1 MFTIG
6 VLIVSDKGSRGE
18 REDLCG
24 PVIEEILADFGT
36 VEYYHIVADER
47 ALIQE
52 QLIYM
57 CDNLKLNLVLTSGG
71 TGFAPRDVTP
81 EATWAVVDKV
91 VPGIAWAMLAT
102 NLEKTPRA
110 MLSRAMSGIR
120 RRSLIINLPGSPK
133 GVRESLE
140 AVLDPLGHGLDTLL
154 GRSEDCGKK

>member
-1 MFTIG
+1 MYTIG

-24 PVIEEILADFGT
+24 AVIKEVLADFGK

-71 TGFAPRDVTP
+71 TGFSPRDVTP
-81 EATWAVVDKV
+81 EATWSVVDKV
-91 VPGIAWAMLAT
+91 APGISGAILAA

-110 MLSRAMSGIR
+110 MLSRAISGIR

-133 GVRESLE
+133 GARESLE
-140 AVLDPLGHGLDTLL
+140 VVLEPLGHGLDILL
-154 GRSEDCGKK
+154 GKSEDCGKK